1 MPGTRLHSLT
11 IRKLG
16 RVQNSLQTLR
26 LEGLDSG
33 KVVRGREMACR
44 HFTQESSH
52 TFPLLQLG
60 HCLEQNLLL
69 HQVVLNLS
77 SLSPLPVHGKTKCSK
92 SCAKTCCSA
101 GHRDGGDGKG
111 QGSGAK

>member
-33 KVVRGREMACR
+33 KVVRGREVACR

-69 HQVVLNLS
+69 HQLVS
-77 SLSPLPVHGKTKCSK
+77 SACS
-92 SCAKTCCSA
+92 
-101 GHRDGGDGKG
+101 G
-111 QGSGAK
+111 QELQQCQSWQDQGQQELCQDLL